1 MSKWNLLPDDVI
13 YRIYQFKHQLDMKD
27 SLRTIERFRYRKYE
41 HSNVYFN
48 CISPIKDLLK
58 RRISTKKIYID
69 LSNYAY
75 VGEEECY
82 FRMDPEYMEVIA
94 QKLDITIRPFYECLM
109 DTYPIAVMI
118 KYNNSR
124 LKNPVTL
131 IEMIELLALLKIS
144 FVSFMDR
151 QISVTNIYTTKYNY
165 QVTNI
170 NLYVVCC

>member
-1 MSKWNLLPDDVI
+1 MTKWNLLPDDVI
-13 YRIYQFKHQLDMKD
+13 YRIYQFKHQLDMKE
-27 SLRTIERFRYRKYE
+27 SLRTIQRFKYRRYE
-41 HSNVYFN
+41 NANVYFN
-48 CISPIKDLLK
+48 CISTIKDLLK

-82 FRMDPEYMEVIA
+82 FRMSPKYMAVIA
-94 QKLDITIRPFYECLM
+94 LKLGITIRPFYQCLI
-109 DTYPIAVMI
+109 DTYPLAVTI

-144 FVSFMDR
+144 YVSFLNR
-151 QISVTNIYTTKYNY
+151 QIVITNIYTTKYNY
-165 QVTNI
+165 QITNI
-170 NLYVVCC
+170 ELDVQCY